1 MTFMTTIPLKTDD
14 ENDSGC
20 LFGLKQ
26 KHARPV
32 GPQMSLTLSL
42 QLSVFPLFL
51 SLLIV
56 SLFLFVYRSLS
67 LSLRVLFSFCLSRYH
82 VSFFYWMQVFDCRV
96 RGRRVSRYAFHPS
109 IHLSTMDEFKR
120 WENQITSTVFSCKNI
135 SQTWMQQK

>member
-32 GPQMSLTLSL
+32 GPQMSLTLSQ

-67 LSLRVLFSFCLSRYH
+67 LSFPVLFSFCLSRYH

-96 RGRRVSRYAFHPS
+96 RGRRVSRYA
-109 IHLSTMDEFKR
+109 IHSFKHDEFKR
-120 WENQITSTVFSCKNI
+120 RENQITSTVFSCKNI